1 MFIPSWWVMD
11 KSGKYSKRH
20 ISLKEEWKEL
30 LKCTEIIGKKFWLTQ
45 IELSCYGIS
54 IGIKFTWILNMKI
67 KKVSKYIIVEVT
79 EIKKQMAKTIINYHV
94 DEEIVKSP
102 YLDM

>member
-1 MFIPSWWVMD
+1 
-11 KSGKYSKRH
+11 
-20 ISLKEEWKEL
+20 
-30 LKCTEIIGKKFWLTQ
+30 
-45 IELSCYGIS
+45 
-54 IGIKFTWILNMKI
+54 MKI